1 MALRPMVVKAHF
13 YLPGGT
19 GRQSLLS
26 ATKHLD
32 YIGNPKKEEL
42 MLDARESAAVH
53 AQYMVERPG
62 AAGYFGNDSDNRP
75 DPLQL
80 AEEIRDHQGPIWRM
94 IVSVQEDDA
103 RILGGELLDRPAWE
117 AACRHVVPE
126 MLHKLGLDPD
136 NTTWT
141 AAMHRKEGHPHIHL
155 MFWENTVQRGR
166 GKWTPQERSGIRQLW
181 TRELYGPERARL
193 NAEKTA
199 LRGQITQGFQATLQD
214 HAGMTDKQAEAL
226 ATLLG
231 TVKDTLPGHGRL
243 AYAYMPPE
251 TKAAIS
257 TTVDWLV
264 ETIPE
269 LTTAADRYVAMAGE
283 LAGQYSDQAPQQA
296 ITNARQDLTER
307 LGSAVLRGAVELDRR
322 LDYQATAQALWQA
335 IWPGQHGSETD
346 RQQMLSIIDAIRT
359 GQMTVNEAARDL
371 IQTHPVMRQQAQ
383 AAMAKRV
390 PLYLPED
397 TQKRLTHMGRLKASP
412 YHADQDTGHTSF
424 FLSEAPEPG
433 IAASSYRMKAQPSY
447 SQGYQKQLEKTL
459 RFAVNLRE
467 RQVQTSRAISARG
480 LVPGLLRGLLAD
492 VRRQE
497 AQAEYLAELDAI
509 QRKRNNEMQL

>member
-19 GRQSLLS
+19 GQQSLLS

-42 MLDARESAAVH
+42 VLDARESAAIH

-62 AAGYFGNDSDNRP
+62 AAGYFGNDSENRP
-75 DPLQL
+75 DPQQL

-117 AACRHVVPE
+117 AACRHVIPE

-166 GKWTPQERSGIRQLW
+166 GKWTSQERSGIRQLW

-199 LRGQITQGFQATLQD
+199 LRGQIVKGFQATLED
-214 HAGMTDKQAEAL
+214 HAGMTDKQAQSL
-226 ATLLG
+226 AELLG

-251 TKAAIS
+251 TKDTIGK
-257 TTVDWLV
+257 TVEWLL

-269 LTTAADRYVAMAGE
+269 LTTAADRYVAIAGE
-283 LAGQYSDQAPQQA
+283 LAGHYSDQAPQQA
-296 ITNARQDLTER
+296 IVNAHQDLTER

-322 LDYQATAQALWQA
+322 LDYQATAQALWKA
-335 IWPGQHGSETD
+335 IWPNQKGSETD
-346 RQQMLSIIDAIRT
+346 RQRLLPLIDAIRR
-359 GQMTVNEAARDL
+359 GQMTVNEAARNL
-371 IQTHPVMRQQAQ
+371 MQTHPVMRQQAQ
-383 AAMAKRV
+383 AAIAKRM

-397 TQKRLTHMGRLKASP
+397 TQKRLTYIGRLKASP

-424 FLSEAPEPG
+424 FLSGPPDPG
-433 IAASSYRMKAQPSY
+433 ILASPYRMKAQPSY
-447 SQGYQKQLEKTL
+447 LQGYQKQLETTL
-459 RFAVNLRE
+459 RFVVNLRE
-467 RQVQTSRAISARG
+467 RQIQSSRAISARG
-480 LVPGLLRGLLAD
+480 FVHGLLRGLLAD

-497 AQAEYLAELDAI
+497 AQAEYQAELDAI
-509 QRKRNNEMQL
+509 QRQRNNEMQL